1 MQFSGNCLPTSSVF
15 RLRPAR
21 KDAERT
27 ISEPPGHKLTKAE
40 GEAGWIRVPAS
51 VAPLLKN
58 RLAVL
63 MMVFPL
69 MIAGLAAWY
78 IQPPLS
84 SDLPSLAVLP
94 FATETGDGVAG
105 VSFDRELTMLLSTH
119 PAIRVVSSGNARI
132 DPAADARQRYTAMQ
146 ARYVLE
152 GSVHKPPGKF
162 QVVVQLID
170 SATGDHIWA
179 DRVQDEGDDIDA
191 LQEHV
196 AYRIY
201 ESLVGFSGAISR
213 HEQQQAWRKPV
224 ASLKDTDYVRR
235 GEQFALQFTKDA
247 HAKWRQIVQEGL
259 AKFPESSRLR
269 LTLAANYRYAV
280 EAGWSEQPDEDLAM
294 AWQLA
299 EQASLTAY
307 SSRYDEWVSHW
318 MLAKLAQ
325 WCKRDFERSVAEAT
339 RALKLLPY
347 DATSRADLAEL
358 MANAGKTDEA
368 IDWLLESIKRDPQ
381 GPEWYRGNLA
391 WAYYLA
397 GRYEQS
403 FAELQKLNKPK
414 PLLLAAV
421 SIRLGRLGEAQAILH
436 SFRTNN
442 PAYTLI
448 DAAHWPLHAQLKQAW
463 LQDLREAGLPES

>member
-1 MQFSGNCLPTSSVF
+1 L
-15 RLRPAR
+15 AR
-21 KDAERT
+21 
-27 ISEPPGHKLTKAE
+27 
-40 GEAGWIRVPAS
+40 
-51 VAPLLKN
+51 
-58 RLAVL
+58 
-63 MMVFPL
+63 
-69 MIAGLAAWY
+69 
-78 IQPPLS
+78 
-84 SDLPSLAVLP
+84 
-94 FATETGDGVAG
+94 
-105 VSFDRELTMLLSTH
+105 
-119 PAIRVVSSGNARI
+119 
-132 DPAADARQRYTAMQ
+132 
-146 ARYVLE
+146 
-152 GSVHKPPGKF
+152 
-162 QVVVQLID
+162 
-170 SATGDHIWA
+170 
-179 DRVQDEGDDIDA
+179 
-191 LQEHV
+191 
-196 AYRIY
+196 
-201 ESLVGFSGAISR
+201 
-213 HEQQQAWRKPV
+213 
-224 ASLKDTDYVRR
+224 
-235 GEQFALQFTKDA
+235 
-247 HAKWRQIVQEGL
+247 
-259 AKFPESSRLR
+259 FPESSRLR

-280 EAGWSEQPDEDLAM
+280 EAGWSKQPDEDLAM
-294 AWQLA
+294 AWRLA

-307 SSRYDEWVSHW
+307 KSRYDEWISHW

-325 WCKRDFERSVAEAT
+325 WCNQDFERSVAEAA

-421 SIRLGRLGEAQAILH
+421 HVRLGRLDEARAVLH

-448 DAAHWPLHAQLKQAW
+448 DAARWPLHAPLKQAW